1 MSADRQRQRPSAT
14 LLLDPLLPLMRVID
28 LLPKGRSLPEHVW
41 NRRHRGLQMLLWTHV
56 VALGAL
62 GLLRGYRPVHVMTEG
77 SVLVVFATAGGVAR
91 FSRRVR
97 SMAVAF
103 GLLTSSAL
111 LVHLTGGLIE
121 SHFHFFVVV
130 PLLTLYGDWSV
141 FLVAVTFVAA
151 HHGVLAQLDPEAVFN
166 HPAAW
171 RQPWKWALIHA
182 GYIVGA
188 SVTALVAWR
197 ATEERALRDS
207 LTQLSNSEAFFE
219 QSHRA
224 HARARRRKERF
235 AILYFDLDGFKKVND
250 TLGHSAGDQLLISV
264 GDRLRVALRGSDVP
278 ARMGGDEFAVL
289 LEDIHAVD
297 EAEVVASRLIHA
309 LGEPFILKGRSITVS
324 ASLGLAV
331 SDADGR
337 AAPDDVLKDADR
349 AMYRAKRLGKGRYQ
363 TSTSPSL
370 AGATS

>member
-1 MSADRQRQRPSAT
+1 
-14 LLLDPLLPLMRVID
+14 MRVID

-41 NRRHRGLQMLLWTHV
+41 NRRHRGLRALLWIHV

-62 GLLRGYRPVHVMTEG
+62 GIVRGYDPIHVVTEG
-77 SVLVVFATAGGVAR
+77 SVLLLFGILGSLATL
-91 FSRRVR
+91 SRRVR

-103 GLLTSSAL
+103 GLLTSSAF

-141 FLVAVTFVAA
+141 FLVAVTFVAL

-166 HPAAW
+166 HPDAW

-188 SVTALVAWR
+188 SATALVAWR

-207 LTQLSNSEAFFE
+207 LTQLANAEAFLE

-264 GDRLRVALRGSDVP
+264 GDRLRVSLRGSDVA
-278 ARMGGDEFAVL
+278 ARMGGDEFAIL
-289 LEDIHAVD
+289 LDDIHAAA
-297 EAEVVASRLIHA
+297 EAELVASRVIHA
-309 LGEPFILKGRSITVS
+309 LSEPFILKGRSITVS
-324 ASLGLAV
+324 ASLGLAL
-331 SDADGR
+331 SDVEGR
-337 AAPDDVLKDADR
+337 TTPQDVLKEADR
-349 AMYRAKRLGKGRYQ
+349 AMYRAKRLGNGWYE
-363 TSTSPSL
+363 TSTSVSL
-370 AGATS
+370 AGAT